1 MKEYIVTKHAIQRAV
16 ERLGKAE
23 AHAAH
28 HLIQLMQTAYYHG
41 EMAGPDGFTRKYYD
55 HLKTK
60 TRIVVIGDKIITV
73 YKFPEIEQTSN
84 TFPFM
89 DEVAQVIKRK
99 FAKSERDFKR
109 KERALS
115 IELAEFNLEL
125 AQHRLS
131 FAKAKSP
138 KVRASLTEKIT
149 EVETMASRIQFELD
163 EATKAFNAIK
173 EGAAAYL

>member
-16 ERLGKAE
+16 ERLGKSEQDAE
-23 AHAAH
+23 NY
-28 HLIQLMQTAYYHG
+28 LRQIMQNAFYQGDQHNYNG
-41 EMAGPDGFTRKYYD
+41 ELTQIYD
-55 HLKTK
+55 HYNSK
-60 TRIVVIGDKIITV
+60 TRLLAIGNKIVTV
-73 YKFPEIEQTSN
+73 YKFPESN
-84 TFPFM
+84 GLRLPFE

-99 FAKSERDFKR
+99 FAKSERDYKR

-138 KVRASLTEKIT
+138 KVRASLTEKIM
-149 EVETMASRIQFELD
+149 EVETRASRIQFELD
-163 EATKAFNAIK
+163 EAVKAFNAIK
-173 EGAAAYL
+173 EGAAKYL